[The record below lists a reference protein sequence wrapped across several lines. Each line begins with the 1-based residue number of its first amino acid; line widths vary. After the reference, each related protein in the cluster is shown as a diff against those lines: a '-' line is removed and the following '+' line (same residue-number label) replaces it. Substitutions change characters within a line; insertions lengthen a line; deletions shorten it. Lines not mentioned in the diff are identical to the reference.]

1 MTRAFRIVAGVVG
14 ILLTLLQLFF
24 VGASLA
30 EVGGQ
35 EIHVVHNLMGLATT
49 TVLVSVPLLL
59 LAWRPHQV
67 AVLRLVVAGGV
78 ASLLGGLLSGVL
90 LSYLLTAVALPIV
103 LLLLSPDR
111 REVFRFGPP
120 VVALLAIAVV
130 GAVPAVMEAAAQ
142 GDLQG
147 GMTQGDE
154 HISQLHYA
162 GMSVGYLTLILA
174 AAWSAFPGRAARTAR
189 DLTGLAGAV
198 LAVSFLAYPDAIGPP
213 DTIWAIAL
221 LVLSVVYVAIAEI
234 TARRVVVVA

>member
-24 VGASLA
+24 VGASVA

-35 EIHVVHNLMGLATT
+35 EIHVVHNLMGLSTT

-67 AVLRLVVAGGV
+67 AVLRLVVAGGI
-78 ASLLGGLLSGVL
+78 ASFLGGLLSGVL
-90 LSYLLTAVALPIV
+90 PFLLIAVALPIV
-103 LLLLSPDR
+103 FLLLSPDR
-111 REVFRFGPP
+111 RDVFRFGPP

-130 GAVPAVMEAAAQ
+130 GAVPGVMEASAQ

-174 AAWSAFPGRAARTAR
+174 AAWSAFPGRAVRTAR
-189 DLTGLAGAV
+189 DLTGLAGGV
-198 LAVSFLAYPDAIGPP
+198 LAVSFLAYPDAIGSPE
-213 DTIWAIAL
+213 TIWAVAL
-221 LVLSVVYVAIAEI
+221 LVLSVVYVAVAEI
-234 TARRVVVVA
+234 TARRGVVVA

>member
-67 AVLRLVVAGGV
+67 AVLRLVVAGGI
-78 ASLLGGLLSGVL
+78 ASFLGGLLSGVL
-90 LSYLLTAVALPIV
+90 PFLLIAVALPIV
-103 LLLLSPDR
+103 FLLLSPDR
-111 REVFRFGPP
+111 RDVFRFGPP

-130 GAVPAVMEAAAQ
+130 GAVPGVMEAAAQ

>member
-1 MTRAFRIVAGVVG
+1 MIVVPPPGV
-14 ILLTLLQLFF
+14 
-24 VGASLA
+24 
-30 EVGGQ
+30 
-35 EIHVVHNLMGLATT
+35 LATT

-90 LSYLLTAVALPIV
+90 LSYLLIAVALPIV
-103 LLLLSPDR
+103 FLLLSPDR
-111 REVFRFGPP
+111 RDVFRFGPP

-174 AAWSAFPGRAARTAR
+174 AAWSAFPGRAVRTAR

-198 LAVSFLAYPDAIGPP
+198 LAVSFLAYPDAIGSP
-213 DTIWAIAL
+213 DTIWAVAL
-221 LVLSVVYVAIAEI
+221 LVLSAVYVAVAEI
-234 TARRVVVVA
+234 TARRGVVVA

>member
-1 MTRAFRIVAGVVG
+1 VTRAFRIVAGVVG
-14 ILLTLLQLFF
+14 VLLTLLQLSF
-24 VGASLA
+24 VGASVA

-67 AVLRLVVAGGV
+67 AVLRLVVAGGI
-78 ASLLGGLLSGVL
+78 ASFLGGLLSGVL
-90 LSYLLTAVALPIV
+90 PFLLIAVALPIV
-103 LLLLSPDR
+103 FLLLSPDR
-111 REVFRFGPP
+111 RDVFRFGPP

-130 GAVPAVMEAAAQ
+130 GAVPGAMEASAQ

-174 AAWSAFPGRAARTAR
+174 AAWSAFPGRAVRTAR
-189 DLTGLAGAV
+189 DLTGLAGGV
-198 LAVSFLAYPDAIGPP
+198 LAVSFLAYPDAIGSP
-213 DTIWAIAL
+213 DTIWAVAL
-221 LVLSVVYVAIAEI
+221 LVLSVVYVAVAEI
-234 TARRVVVVA
+234 AARRGVVVA